1 MEKTYIFGHKKPDTD
16 SVMSAIA
23 LSYFKNQIGEKTEA
37 RVLGDINKETSF
49 ALKYFDIQKP
59 EYLNDVK
66 LQIKDLIYQ
75 KNFYI
80 NENES
85 IYEGYQMMLKEGVTG
100 LPIVKDKD
108 TFCGVVTLKDL
119 SHILLDAEIETLE
132 TSYTNLLQILKAEKV
147 LKFDNELKGEILI
160 ASLKSTRIIDD
171 IELGKDTVLI
181 VGDRHSVIEKAI
193 KSGIKLLIM
202 TVGSEIK
209 EEHLELAKQNK
220 VNIVRT
226 ELDTFHVSRMIILSN
241 YIKTMIQVEDPVKFE
256 ETDFVSDAQEI
267 MQKTKFTNYPIVTKK
282 GKCLGLLRPIN
293 LQDKKPKNVI
303 LVDHNEK
310 LQTAEGIDEATI
322 TEIVDHH
329 NIGSL
334 TTKAPINFRNMA
346 VGSTCTIVYTMFK
359 ERNMKIPKD
368 IAGALLSGII
378 SDTLI
383 LKSPT
388 KTIIDVS
395 AVEDLAR
402 LAGVDYEKYGLE
414 LLRAGTSL
422 EGMTKEDVI
431 YNDYKM
437 FKTKDKQFSISQ
449 IFTFDFDEIEKDI
462 DKYVEVLDNMAE
474 HNNYS
479 LVALYVT
486 DVMKNG
492 SYVIYNTKA
501 QKLMEIAYVE
511 GIKQGYFINKCI
523 SRKKNIVP
531 IIMGVLGD

>member
-37 RVLGDINKETSF
+37 RVLGDINKESAY
-49 ALKYFDIQKP
+49 ALDYFNIPKP

-66 LQIKDLIYQ
+66 LQVKDLDYQ

-85 IYEGYQMMLKEGVTG
+85 IYEGYQMMLKESVTG

-108 TFCGVVTLKDL
+108 TFCGVATLKDL
-119 SHILLDAEIETLE
+119 SHILLDAEVNTLE
-132 TSYTNLLQILKAEKV
+132 TSYTNLLEILQAKKV
-147 LKFDNELKGEILI
+147 LQFDDELKGDIII
-160 ASLKSTRIIDD
+160 ASYRSTRIIDD
-171 IELGKDTVLI
+171 VDFTKHTVLI

-193 KSGIKLLIM
+193 ESGVKLL
-202 TVGSEIK
+202 VLAGDSELK
-209 EEHLELAKQNK
+209 DEHLELAKQNK

-226 ELDTFHVSRMIILSN
+226 EFDTFHVSRMIILSN
-241 YIKTMIQVEDPVKFE
+241 YIKTMVKVEHPVVFE
-256 ETDFVSDAQEI
+256 ETDFVTDVQEI
-267 MQKTKFTNYPIVTKK
+267 ISKTKFTNYPIVSKK
-282 GKCLGLLRPIN
+282 GKCLGLLRPVN
-293 LQDKKPKNVI
+293 LQEKRPKKVI

-310 LQTAEGIDEATI
+310 LQTAEGIEEARI
-322 TEIVDHH
+322 VEVVDHH

-334 TTKAPINFRNMA
+334 TTSTPINFRNMA
-346 VGSTCTIVYTMFK
+346 VGSTSTIVYIMFK
-359 ERNMKIPKD
+359 ERNMKIPKE

-388 KTIIDVS
+388 KTPIDTA
-395 AVEDLAR
+395 AVKDLATI
-402 LAGVDYEKYGLE
+402 AGVDYEKYGLD

-422 EGMTKEDVI
+422 EGMTKEDI
-431 YNDYKM
+431 LYNDYKL
-437 FKTKDKQFSISQ
+437 FKTKDKQFSIGQ
-449 IFTFDFDEIEKDI
+449 IFTFNFEEIEKDLNEYI
-462 DKYVEVLDNMAE
+462 DVLDRVAE
-474 HNNYS
+474 HSNHS

-486 DVMKNG
+486 DVIKNG

-501 QKLMEIAYVE
+501 QKLMELAYNDE
-511 GIKQGYFINKCI
+511 ITEGYFIPKCI

-531 IIMGVLGD
+531 IIMGVLD

>member
-1 MEKTYIFGHKKPDTD
+1 MEKTLIFGHKKPDTD

-37 RVLGDINKETSF
+37 RVLGDINKETTY
-49 ALKYFDIQKP
+49 ALDYFNITKP

-66 LQIKDLIYQ
+66 LQVKDLLYQ

-85 IYEGYQMMLKEGVTG
+85 IYEGYQMMLKESVTG
-100 LPIVKDKD
+100 IPIVKDKD

-119 SHILLDAEIETLE
+119 SHILLDAEIETLD
-132 TSYTNLLQILKAEKV
+132 TSYTNLLEILQAKKV
-147 LKFDNELKGEILI
+147 LKFDDELKGDILI

-171 IELGKDTVLI
+171 IQLGKDTVLI
-181 VGDRHSVIEKAI
+181 VGDRHSVIENAI

-202 TVGSEIK
+202 TLGSEIK

-241 YIKTMIQVEDPVKFE
+241 YIKTMIKVENPVTFE
-256 ETDFVSDAQEI
+256 DTDFVTDAQEI
-267 MQKTKFTNYPIVTKK
+267 IVKTKFTNYPIVNKQ
-282 GKCLGLLRPIN
+282 GRCLGLLRPVN

-310 LQTAEGIDEATI
+310 LQTAEGIDEARI
-322 TEIVDHH
+322 IEIVDHH

-346 VGSTCTIVYTMFK
+346 VGSARTIVYTMFK
-359 ERNMKIPKD
+359 ERNMKIPKE
-368 IAGALLSGII
+368 IAGALLSGIL

-395 AVEDLAR
+395 AVEDLAKI
-402 LAGVDYEKYGLE
+402 AGVDYEKYGLD

-422 EGMTKEDVI
+422 EGMTKEDVL

-437 FKTKDKQFSISQ
+437 FKTKDKQFTISQ

-462 DKYVEVLDNMAE
+462 DEYVQVLDNVAE

-501 QKLMEIAYVE
+501 QRLMEIAYNND
-511 GIKQGYFINKCI
+511 IKQGYFINKCI

-531 IIMGVLGD
+531 IIMGVLGE